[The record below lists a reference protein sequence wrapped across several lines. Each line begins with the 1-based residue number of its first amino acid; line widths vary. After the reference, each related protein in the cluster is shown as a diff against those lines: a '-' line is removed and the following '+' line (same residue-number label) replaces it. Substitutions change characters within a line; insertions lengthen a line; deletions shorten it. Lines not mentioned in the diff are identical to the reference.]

1 MRLSDVV
8 SHMNLAFWPQ
18 VALVIFM
25 FVFFAVAARVYTRP
39 RSAYQRFCSLPLED
53 NPAAESSKELPPHG

>member
-1 MRLSDVV
+1 VRLSDVV

-25 FVFFAVAARVYTRP
+25 FVFFAVTARVYTRP
-39 RSAYQRFCSLPLED
+39 RGAYQRFCSLPLED
-53 NPAAESSKELPPHG
+53 SAADPSKESPTHG

>member
-1 MRLSDVV
+1 MRLSDVL

-25 FVFFAVAARVYTRP
+25 LVFVAVAARVYTRP
-39 RSAYQRFCSLPLED
+39 RDAYQRFCSLPLD
-53 NPAAESSKELPPHG
+53 DSPADPSKESATHG

>member
-18 VALVIFM
+18 VALVIFIA
-25 FVFFAVAARVYTRP
+25 VFLAVAVRVYTRP
-39 RSAYQRFCSLPLED
+39 RAAYQRYCLLPLDDQKMDSGAED
-53 NPAAESSKELPPHG
+53 ATHG